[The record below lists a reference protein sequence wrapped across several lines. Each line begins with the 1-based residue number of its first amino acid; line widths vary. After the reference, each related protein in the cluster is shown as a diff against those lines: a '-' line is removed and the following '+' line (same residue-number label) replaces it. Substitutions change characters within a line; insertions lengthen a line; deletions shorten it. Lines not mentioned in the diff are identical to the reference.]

1 MLPGWCCI
9 AIAALE
15 LRNGDS
21 WYHMCAFRFH
31 FWGRKVN
38 WNQASHVRASSVPT
52 LYACCLTKR
61 SCHFL
66 FVARVGLCCW
76 FCDFAVSFLVPPDG
90 PKNGTVK
97 VLFFYSFTKLC
108 MRSQKWDRQ
117 FRFIFCF
124 LYHGSAFAV
133 DFAIFRSHFW
143 YRQTVP
149 KMGPWKCFSSI
160 LLGTGGPI
168 FGTVLGSFFEVFC
181 IKVAEAQRFGFNE
194 PFWLMATG
202 RATREALLRSKPVL
216 KNEAFPDPEL
226 GPSEQAV
233 LVSDDFVSWLMAGR
247 ATREALL
254 SEAGFEKLFR
264 KNWVRRSKLFC
275 RWFCFLLGQAGCI
288 SVAAWT
294 QLKDVEGSFLWFRF
308 VWWLDCLLLKEG
320 ASAFCSL
327 RWLLEVFLAVAEFV
341 GFRAGGRL
349 PFEWLYWILYC
360 PLLAPLAPLDS
371 YRSFRPRKNM
381 NYVFFSRS
389 RY

>member
-61 SCHFL
+61 SCHVL

-117 FRFIFCF
+117 AVPF
-124 LYHGSAFAV
+124 L
-133 DFAIFRSHFW
+133 
-143 YRQTVP
+143 
-149 KMGPWKCFSSI
+149 GPC
-160 LLGTGGPI
+160 
-168 FGTVLGSFFEVFC
+168 LGSFFEVFC

-202 RATREALLRSKPVL
+202 RATVPTLYACCLTKRSCHFLFVARVGLCCWFCDFAVSFLVPPDGPKNGTVKVLFFYSFTKLCIGLFFEVFCIKVAEAQRFGF
-216 KNEAFPDPEL
+216 NEPF
-226 GPSEQAV
+226 
-233 LVSDDFVSWLMAGR
+233 WLMATGR
-247 ATREALL
+247 VTREALL

-264 KNWVRRSKLFC
+264 TQ
-275 RWFCFLLGQAGCI
+275 QA
-288 SVAAWT
+288 V
-294 QLKDVEGSFLWFRF
+294 L
-308 VWWLDCLLLKEG
+308 
-320 ASAFCSL
+320 
-327 RWLLEVFLAVAEFV
+327 
-341 GFRAGGRL
+341 
-349 PFEWLYWILYC
+349 
-360 PLLAPLAPLDS
+360 
-371 YRSFRPRKNM
+371 
-381 NYVFFSRS
+381 
-389 RY
+389 